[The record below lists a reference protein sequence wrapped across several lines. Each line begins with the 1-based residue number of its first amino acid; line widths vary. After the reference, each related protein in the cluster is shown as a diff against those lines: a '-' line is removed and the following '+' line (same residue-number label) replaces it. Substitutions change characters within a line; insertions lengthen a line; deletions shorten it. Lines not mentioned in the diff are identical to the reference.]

1 MPTPYRRAA
10 PRTRPAAARTVA
22 AEAFEPRLMFHGVAP
37 ALPLPNVVRPAGDTP
52 DVVDL
57 SQSFNTTA
65 GPTRV
70 AFDFDAGRVIVE
82 LFESAAPLTVANFLN
97 YVRSDRFDDT
107 IIHRSAI
114 LGAPTFSP
122 FVVQGGGFRASDLVH
137 IATDPPVRN
146 EFRANT
152 QQRGTISMAKQGN
165 NPNSA
170 TSEWFFN
177 LRDNRDTLD
186 AQNGGFTSFG
196 QVVGNGMSVVDRIAA
211 LPVVVQT
218 APSPFNELSDFPI
231 QNFPPTPQDYVNV
244 TTIAELPELTSVT
257 SDNTGLVNPV
267 LQGTQL
273 TLNYVAGA
281 TGVANVTINAL
292 DHTGAAVTQTF
303 TVQVGGA
310 SVAVGEGAAAG
321 SITYTD
327 GDGTAGLISVKGGSV
342 NVQFTGTGLAQT
354 PAGRNVAVAGT
365 NAEIF
370 SITVTGGTPSITVKG
385 TGGTDQRLV
394 VSNGISG
401 GAIRSFAG
409 REVILRGTSNIAQG
423 IGRLDLA
430 QAQDAAI
437 TIGTSPDGRLLPTI
451 NLSTGANDT
460 DITSSAAIKSI
471 RFGSWTSDDSE
482 PDVLTAPFVGTLQS
496 AGDFAGGL
504 TVNGAPLARTLN
516 NVRVG
521 GAVSGAWNITGAA
534 GSITANSTAATWTA
548 NFNNIINSVKVAGDL
563 SGNVTASAIR
573 TARAATVSLARLTL
587 LQPAGPGAVS
597 LGSLRATG
605 AMTDSTITSAG
616 GDILSVTVGSM
627 TGSYLATGVAFTGGV
642 PTDVGQFLTASTIW
656 SVNVRNRTAAS
667 FANSV
672 IAAANLGRM
681 NLGVVNTANNGTVFG
696 LGAQFISSVN
706 AVDQAG
712 APIRFARL
720 DATAESQQR
729 GDFVARILRAS

>member
-1 MPTPYRRAA
+1 
-10 PRTRPAAARTVA
+10 
-22 AEAFEPRLMFHGVAP
+22 MFHGVAP
-37 ALPLPNVVRPAGDTP
+37 VLPLPNVVRPTGDTP
-52 DVVDL
+52 DVIDL

-65 GPTRV
+65 NPTRV

-97 YVRSDRFDDT
+97 YVRNDRFDDT

-122 FVVQGGGFRASDLVH
+122 FVIQGGGFRASDLVH
-137 IATDPPVRN
+137 IQTFPPVLN

-177 LRDNRDTLD
+177 LRDNRDILD
-186 AQNGGFTSFG
+186 NQNGGFTSFG
-196 QVVGNGMSVVDRIAA
+196 QVVGNGMAIVDRIAA
-211 LPVVVQT
+211 LPVIVQA
-218 APSPFNELSDFPI
+218 APSPFNELGDFPI

-244 TTIAELPELTSVT
+244 STIAELPELSSVT

-292 DHTGAAVTQTF
+292 DRTGTPLTQTF
-303 TVQVGGA
+303 AVQVGGA
-310 SVAVGEGAAAG
+310 SVAVGQGTTANT
-321 SITYTD
+321 ITYTD
-327 GDGTAGLISVKGGSV
+327 ADGTVGVVSVKGGSA
-342 NVQFTGTGLAQT
+342 NVQFTGTGLTQT

-370 SITVTGGTPSITVKG
+370 NISVTSGTPAITVKG
-385 TGGTDQRLV
+385 TGGADQRLV
-394 VSNGISG
+394 VSNGITG
-401 GAIRSFAG
+401 GAVRSFNG
-409 REVILRGTSNIAQG
+409 REVILRGTSTIAQG

-437 TIGTSPDGRLLPTI
+437 TIGTSPDGKLQPTI

-460 DITSSAAIKSI
+460 DITSLAPIRNI
-471 RFGSWTSDDSE
+471 RFGAWTSDDSE
-482 PDVLTAPFVGTLQS
+482 PDVITAPFVGTLQS
-496 AGDFAGGL
+496 AGDFSGGL

-521 GAVSGAWNITGAA
+521 GAISGAWNITGAA

-548 NFNNIINSVKVAGDL
+548 NFNNIINSVRVTQDW
-563 SGNVTASAIR
+563 SGNITASAIR
-573 TARAATVSLARLTL
+573 TARAGSVSLARMTL

-597 LGSLRATG
+597 LGSLNAKG
-605 AMTDSTITSAG
+605 AMTNSTITSAG

-627 TGSYLATGVAFTGGV
+627 TGSYIATGVAFTGGV
-642 PTDVGQFLTASTIW
+642 PSDVGQFLTASTIW
-656 SVNVRNRTAAS
+656 SVNVRNRTAPS
-667 FANSV
+667 FLNSV
-672 IAAANLGRM
+672 IAATNLGRM
-681 NLGVVNTANNGTVFG
+681 NLGVVNTVNNGTVFG
-696 LGAQFISSVN
+696 LGAQFIASVN

-720 DATAESQQR
+720 DTTAESQQR
-729 GDFVARILRAS
+729 GDFVARVLRAS